1 MIRKCY
7 AGRCLILNNWAHI
20 DEEDAVNYMYCYR
33 FPKILLDG
41 SHISDNEIYCSMLN
55 TKAMFDYME
64 WPFDCFFLKMY
75 KSIYQRFLFFSIADN
90 IFNKIIQLYIYK
102 IIYLHSKILIVYS
115 HDFGYNSPFVVNH
128 RIELNC
134 RIYQ

>member
-64 WPFDCFFLKMY
+64 WPFDCFFLKV
-75 KSIYQRFLFFSIADN
+75 SSQFIAVFIIFLIAD
-90 IFNKIIQLYIYK
+90 
-102 IIYLHSKILIVYS
+102 YS
-115 HDFGYNSPFVVNH
+115 FGLLVFFV
-128 RIELNC
+128 
-134 RIYQ
+134 